1 MKWDTA
7 TRYKLLL
14 RLNNDIVSASTRRD
28 VFSAIAQSL
37 GDIFHFDRLSINL
50 FDKETNSLS
59 YFAAAEGI
67 SPTEISEDARPLA
80 KGAIAS
86 AVIRSREPFILPDLS
101 AHIYWQ
107 SVKAMK
113 EAGLNATMAFPLIVR
128 DEVKGTLH
136 LSYAKKPEHF
146 EEMIEFLTEVS
157 SRIAIAVDHM
167 MTYTRLKHI
176 NAQLRRQKEFLTS
189 QNRLNEG
196 FDDFIY
202 ESQVSAD
209 VVRQAKMVA
218 NSDVSVS
225 IIGETGTG
233 KDMIAQ
239 FIHQMSNR
247 KDSLFVKV
255 NCPAMNSA
263 LFESELFGHAK
274 GSFTGAQM
282 NRVGRFEMADKG
294 TIFLDEI
301 GELDIGLQSKL
312 LQVLQDRTIERVG
325 ESRPITIDF
334 RVLSA
339 TNKDLEQ
346 AMQNNSFRSD
356 LYYRL
361 NTVTI
366 KVPPLRERPEDIP
379 ILVEKLTAKE
389 SAKRNLPP
397 PLFSESCW
405 KVMSKY
411 PWPGNVRELENVLKR
426 FIILRPGETITGD
439 EIDTQLS
446 GLCAS
451 TRRKHMTLAELERQ
465 HIVRTLRDAGGA
477 VGGANGAAALLG
489 VPRQTLQ
496 YRMRKHGISVNNLE
510 TLQINTPM
518 ASFNSRH
525 PSPRPRRHPD
535 SA

>member
-1 MKWDTA
+1 MQWDTT

-14 RLNNDIVSASTRRD
+14 RINHDIVSASSRRD
-28 VFSAIAQSL
+28 VFSAIARSL
-37 GDIFHFDRLSINL
+37 RDIFRFDRLSINL
-50 FDKETNSLS
+50 FDEKTNSLR
-59 YFAAAEGI
+59 YFAAADGI

-86 AVIRSREPFILPDLS
+86 AVIRSREPFILSDLS
-101 AHIYWQ
+101 THTYWQ
-107 SVKAMK
+107 SVHAMK
-113 EAGLNATMAFPLIVR
+113 AAGLNATMAFPLIVR
-128 DEVKGTLH
+128 DQVKGTLH
-136 LSYAKKPEHF
+136 LSYAKTPEHL
-146 EEMIEFLTEVS
+146 EEMIEFLSEVS

-189 QNRLNEG
+189 QSKLSEG
-196 FDDFIY
+196 FDEFIY
-202 ESQVSAD
+202 ESQAMVG

-239 FIHQMSNR
+239 FIHQMSSR
-247 KDSLFVKV
+247 KDALFVKV
-255 NCPAMNSA
+255 NCPALNSA

-274 GSFTGAQM
+274 GSFTGAQT
-282 NRVGRFEMADKG
+282 NRMGRFEMADKG

-301 GELDIGLQSKL
+301 GELDIVLQSKL

-325 ESRPITIDF
+325 ESRPKAIDF
-334 RVLSA
+334 RLLSA
-339 TNKDLEQ
+339 TNKNLEQ
-346 AMQNNSFRSD
+346 AMQNNTFRSD

-379 ILVEKLTAKE
+379 LLVERLAAKQSSE
-389 SAKRNLPP
+389 RNLPP
-397 PLFSESCW
+397 PLFSESCR
-405 KVMSKY
+405 KIMLQY
-411 PWPGNVRELENVLKR
+411 PWPGNVRELKNVVKR
-426 FIILRPGETITGD
+426 LIILRPGETITGN

-446 GLCAS
+446 GIRKS
-451 TRRKHMTLAELERQ
+451 TYPKIMTLAELERE
-465 HIVRTLRDAGGA
+465 HIVNTLKNTCGV
-477 VGGANGAAALLG
+477 VGGANGAAAFLG

-496 YRMRKHGISVNNLE
+496 YRMRKFGISTNKKENAVE
-510 TLQINTPM
+510 IK
-518 ASFNSRH
+518 S
-525 PSPRPRRHPD
+525 
-535 SA
+535 

>member
-1 MKWDTA
+1 MQWDTA

-14 RLNNDIVSASTRRD
+14 RLNNDIISASTRRE

-37 GDIFHFDRLSINL
+37 EDIFRFDRLSINL
-50 FDKETNSLS
+50 YDEKTNSLS
-59 YFAAAEGI
+59 YFAAAIGI
-67 SPTEISEDARPLA
+67 CPKEISEDVRPLA

-86 AVIRSREPFILPDLS
+86 AVIRSREPFILSDLS
-101 AHIYWQ
+101 THTYWQ

-113 EAGLNATMAFPLIVR
+113 DAGLNATMAFPLIVR
-128 DEVKGTLH
+128 EKVKGSLH
-136 LSYAKKPEHF
+136 LSYAKAPEHL
-146 EEMIEFLTEVS
+146 EEMIAFLSEVS

-167 MTYTRLKHI
+167 MTHTRLKHI

-189 QNRLNEG
+189 QNRVGEG
-196 FDDFIY
+196 FDEFIY
-202 ESQVSAD
+202 DSQVMDD

-233 KDMIAQ
+233 KDMIAR

-247 KDSLFVKV
+247 KDALFVKV
-255 NCPAMNSA
+255 NCPALSYA

-274 GSFTGAQM
+274 GSFTGAQA

-301 GELDIGLQSKL
+301 GELNIGLQSKL

-325 ESRPITIDF
+325 ESRPKTVDF
-334 RVLSA
+334 RLLSA

-346 AMQNNSFRSD
+346 ALQNNSFRSD
-356 LYYRL
+356 LYYRI

-379 ILVEKLTAKE
+379 VLMEKLAAQQ
-389 SAKRNLPP
+389 SAERNLSP
-397 PLFSESCW
+397 PLFAKSCR
-405 KVMSKY
+405 KVMLQY
-411 PWPGNVRELENVLKR
+411 PWPGNVRELKNVVKR
-426 FIILRPGETITGD
+426 LIILRPGETITGS
-439 EIDTQLS
+439 ELDTQLS
-446 GLCAS
+446 GMRTS
-451 TRRKHMTLAELERQ
+451 TRRKHMTLKELERQ
-465 HIVRTLRDAGGA
+465 HIVSILKDTGGV
-477 VGGANGAAALLG
+477 VGGADGAAAILG

-496 YRMRKHGISVNNLE
+496 YRMRKYGISVKKLDL
-510 TLQINTPM
+510 LQN
-518 ASFNSRH
+518 
-525 PSPRPRRHPD
+525 
-535 SA
+535 

>member
-1 MKWDTA
+1 MQWDTA

-14 RLNNDIVSASTRRD
+14 RINNDIVSASTRHD

-37 GDIFHFDRLSINL
+37 EDIFRFDRLSINL
-50 FDKETNSLS
+50 FDEKTNSLS

-86 AVIRSREPFILPDLS
+86 AVIRSREPFILSDLS
-101 AHIYWQ
+101 AHMYWQ

-128 DEVKGTLH
+128 DKVKGTLH
-136 LSYAKKPEHF
+136 LSYAKAPEHL
-146 EEMIEFLTEVS
+146 EEMIEFLSEVS

-167 MTYTRLKHI
+167 MTHTRLKHI

-189 QNRLNEG
+189 QNRLSEDFG
-196 FDDFIY
+196 EFIY
-202 ESQVSAD
+202 ESQVMAG

-218 NSDVSVS
+218 NEDVSVS

-233 KDMIAQ
+233 KDLIAR

-247 KDSLFVKV
+247 KDALFVKV
-255 NCPAMNSA
+255 NCPALNSA

-274 GSFTGAQM
+274 GSFTGAET

-325 ESRPITIDF
+325 ESRPKTLDF
-334 RVLSA
+334 RLLSA
-339 TNKDLEQ
+339 TNKNLEQ
-346 AMQNNSFRSD
+346 AMQDNSFRSD

-379 ILVEKLTAKE
+379 VLMEKLAAKQ
-389 SAKRNLPP
+389 SAERNLPP
-397 PLFSESCW
+397 PLFSESCR
-405 KVMSKY
+405 KVMLQY
-411 PWPGNVRELENVLKR
+411 PWPGNVRELKNVIKR
-426 FIILRPGETITGD
+426 LIILRPGETINGN
-439 EIDTQLS
+439 EIDALLS
-446 GLCAS
+446 GVHTSA
-451 TRRKHMTLAELERQ
+451 RRKHMTLKELERQ
-465 HIVRTLRDAGGA
+465 HIVSILKDTGGV
-477 VGGANGAAALLG
+477 VGGAKGAAALLG

-496 YRMRKHGISVNNLE
+496 YRMRKYGISVKKLE
-510 TLQINTPM
+510 TL
-518 ASFNSRH
+518 
-525 PSPRPRRHPD
+525 
-535 SA
+535 